1 MRKETITYQE
11 LSILMYQKDARGVMN
26 HILGRIANYC
36 DKNSLPQLNA
46 LVVRADSG
54 KPGRGIPL
62 DTSKYASET
71 DAVYALDWY
80 NVYPP
85 NESELQHSDC
95 LSAA

>member
-1 MRKETITYQE
+1 MKTFNPSSKHPARALQAWQILISVAMRKETITYQE

-36 DKNSLPQLNA
+36 DKNGLPQLN
-46 LVVRADSG
+46 
-54 KPGRGIPL
+54 
-62 DTSKYASET
+62 
-71 DAVYALDWY
+71 ALDWY